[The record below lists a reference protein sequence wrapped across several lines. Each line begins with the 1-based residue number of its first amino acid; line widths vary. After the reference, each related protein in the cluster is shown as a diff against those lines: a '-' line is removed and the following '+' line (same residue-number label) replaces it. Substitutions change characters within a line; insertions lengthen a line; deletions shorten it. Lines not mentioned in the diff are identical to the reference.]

1 MDFQSYYQC
10 IDESKRLFSNK
21 ASSIEYIVTCDI
33 IQNHLNDGMKI
44 LEIGAGS
51 GAYSIAF
58 AENGYDV
65 CAVEP
70 VLKNIKMMRN
80 KISKTMKLEI
90 IHSNH
95 RILSKFE
102 DNSFDLVLCLGPLYH
117 LHDESEQLF
126 CLKEA
131 YRVAKKALF
140 CAFINQEAVFVSES
154 LYNSKQSMLLT
165 NEYDPYTMIVKDD
178 VFVFHD
184 PNKIKKL
191 FEMANI
197 PYNELCGVDFM
208 AECKQKVINEL
219 NEEQFSEWIRY
230 ALLHRNNPHYYGLC
244 NHLLTVTEKAL

>member
-33 IQNHLNDGMKI
+33 IQNHLKDGMKI

-95 RILSKFE
+95 RILFKF
-102 DNSFDLVLCLGPLYH
+102 DG
-117 LHDESEQLF
+117 
-126 CLKEA
+126 
-131 YRVAKKALF
+131 
-140 CAFINQEAVFVSES
+140 
-154 LYNSKQSMLLT
+154 
-165 NEYDPYTMIVKDD
+165 
-178 VFVFHD
+178 
-184 PNKIKKL
+184 
-191 FEMANI
+191 
-197 PYNELCGVDFM
+197 
-208 AECKQKVINEL
+208 
-219 NEEQFSEWIRY
+219 
-230 ALLHRNNPHYYGLC
+230 
-244 NHLLTVTEKAL
+244 